1 MVWRNKMDKENLTI
15 KLGALFSV
23 TDIQDK
29 LLIKTPFENKNTGDN
44 FVVFASSYKDKIL
57 LSDGGE
63 TLDGFQVS
71 SKEFDEYI
79 ETICNTF
86 GVFVN
91 ENDEI
96 ITFANGED
104 DVVKVLG
111 NLLQAMINLAYVK

>member
-1 MVWRNKMDKENLTI
+1 MDKENLTI

-23 TDIQDK
+23 ADIQDK
-29 LLIKTPFENKNTGDN
+29 LLIKTPLENKNTGDN

-57 LSDGGE
+57 LSDGGR
-63 TLDGFQVS
+63 TLEGLQVS

-104 DVVKVLG
+104 DVVIVLG